1 MGVPRLSQQAPGE
14 TRVRVREERSGQ
26 PGVEA
31 ITNDTGRS
39 TSVVPLRISVVI
51 PAYNETKYL
60 EPTVAALQ
68 NAIAASDAT
77 VEVIVV
83 DNRSTDETA
92 AALASRLG
100 CRVVPSGATSIGGVR
115 NDGARAASH
124 EHLFFLDADTIV
136 PCQVIVRICQAFAD
150 GHLGGGFIGDYRPA
164 RPALR
169 CYHRL
174 WGFYADA
181 RDMVQGF
188 AQFCTADAFR
198 ALEGYDTTLFMGED
212 NDFFWRLRKL
222 ARSAGTDV
230 TVPADLRVLPSCRRV
245 DDWSVCKT
253 IFWTNPLTVSLFR
266 RSRRFW
272 SRWYGNRTV
281 R

>member
-1 MGVPRLSQQAPGE
+1 MHAFADDSRGSA
-14 TRVRVREERSGQ
+14 S
-26 PGVEA
+26 A
-31 ITNDTGRS
+31 
-39 TSVVPLRISVVI
+39 PLRISVVI
-51 PAYNETKYL
+51 PAYNEAKYL
-60 EPTVAALQ
+60 EATVAALRI
-68 NAIAASDAT
+68 AIAESGA
-77 VEVIVV
+77 VIEVIVV
-83 DNRSTDETA
+83 DNRSTDGTA
-92 AALASRLG
+92 VLAGRLG
-100 CRVVPSGATSIGGVR
+100 CRVIPSEAASIGGVR
-115 NDGARAASH
+115 NDGARVAAH

-136 PCQVIVRICQAFAD
+136 PRQTIVRICQAFAA

-164 RPALR
+164 RPVLR
-169 CYHRL
+169 FYHQL
-174 WGFYADA
+174 WGLYADA

-198 ALEGYDTTLFMGED
+198 ALDGYDTTLFMGED

-230 TVPADLRVLPSCRRV
+230 AVPSDLRVRPSCRRV

-253 IFWTNPLTVSLFR
+253 IFWTNPLMVSLFR